1 MRAFS
6 HQVPPE
12 RSEGPSAIRR
22 RTSTSSRLRALASF
36 ATFASFAPS
45 LSAQSVLT
53 GTVRADSTGR
63 PLPGVEVVIVGSQW
77 RTLTDGSGRY
87 WLPMLPAGR
96 RLALFRSVGFRPVQ
110 EWVVLG
116 SADTVWANAMLVSQ
130 TVRLDSIVVTASP
143 DQPRGL
149 GLEAFEERRRL
160 GFGRFIDSATLR
172 RNEHVPLVQMLGR
185 LQGIEFDRVPGETG
199 QIAAKSARR
208 QIGQPCF
215 MQVVL
220 DGVVLYRSVAPAG
233 NAENA
238 RTGKPP
244 PDLQMFSVASLAAV
258 EVYRGAAET
267 PIEFGGSGAGC
278 GTVVLWTRHQ

>member
-1 MRAFS
+1 MRAVS
-6 HQVPPE
+6 YQ
-12 RSEGPSAIRR
+12 PSAF
-22 RTSTSSRLRALASF
+22 SCWVASLSLCALATLL
-36 ATFASFAPS
+36 AAP

-63 PLPGVEVVIVGSQW
+63 PLPGVEVVIVGSGW
-77 RTLTDGSGRY
+77 HTVTDGSGRY

-116 SADTVWANAMLVSQ
+116 SADTVWANVMLVPQ

-149 GLEAFEERRRL
+149 GLEAFEDRRRL

-185 LQGIEFDRVPGETG
+185 LQGIEFARVPGEKG
-199 QIAAKSARR
+199 QIAAASARR
-208 QIGQPCF
+208 QLGTCF

-220 DGVVLYRSVAPAG
+220 DGVVIYRSVAPSG
-233 NAENA
+233 NGANA
-238 RTGKPP
+238 LLGIKPP
-244 PDLQMFSVASLAAV
+244 PDLQMFSVASLSAV
-258 EVYRGAAET
+258 EVYRGASET

-278 GTVVLWTRHQ
+278 GTVVLWTRRQ

>member
-1 MRAFS
+1 MRAVS
-6 HQVPPE
+6 HQL
-12 RSEGPSAIRR
+12 SAFGRR
-22 RTSTSSRLRALASF
+22 V
-36 ATFASFAPS
+36 FASFASFVS
-45 LSAQSVLT
+45 LASFTSSLTAQSVLT

-116 SADTVWANAMLVSQ
+116 SADTVWANAMLVPQ

-172 RNEHVPLVQMLGR
+172 KNEHVPLVQMLGR
-185 LQGIEFDRVPGETG
+185 LQGIEFARVPGEKG

-208 QIGQPCF
+208 HDGPCF
-215 MQVVL
+215 MQVIL
-220 DGVVLYRSVAPAG
+220 DGVILYRSVAPAG
-233 NAENA
+233 VQINALSGIN
-238 RTGKPP
+238 PP
-244 PDLQMFSVASLAAV
+244 TDLQMFSVASLAAV

-278 GTVVLWTRHQ
+278 GTVVLWTRRQ

>member
-1 MRAFS
+1 MRVLS
-6 HQVPPE
+6 RQ
-12 RSEGPSAIRR
+12 PSAISHLLAPLRR
-22 RTSTSSRLRALASF
+22 CGFAPPLAALPLCLLAS
-36 ATFASFAPS
+36 S
-45 LSAQSVLT
+45 LAAQSVLT
-53 GTVRADSTGR
+53 GTVRADSSGR
-63 PLPGVEVVIVGSQW
+63 PLAGVEVVIVGSQW

-87 WLPMLPAGR
+87 WIPMLPAGR

-116 SADTVWANAMLVSQ
+116 SADTVWSNVLLIPQA
-130 TVRLDSIVVTASP
+130 VRLDSIVVTASP

-172 RNEHVPLVQMLGR
+172 RNEHVPLVQLLGR
-185 LQGIEFDRVPGETG
+185 LQGIEFARVPGETG

-208 QIGQPCF
+208 QVGGPCF
-215 MQVVL
+215 MQVIL

-233 NAENA
+233 VQSNALLGIN
-238 RTGKPP
+238 PP
-244 PDLQMFSVASLAAV
+244 TDLQMFSVAGLAAV
-258 EVYRGAAET
+258 EVYRGASET

-278 GTVVLWTRHQ
+278 GTVVLWTRRQ